1 MYPEE
6 LHERA
11 ATLPDGE
18 DGLSE
23 RELEVLK
30 LVAEG
35 HSNQEIGEVLSI
47 SPKTVARHR
56 ENMLTKLGM
65 SDRVELTRYAIRRGL
80 IEP

>member
-1 MYPEE
+1 MW
-6 LHERA
+6 R
-11 ATLPDGE
+11 DR
-18 DGLSE
+18 DDDLSE

-35 HSNQEIGEVLSI
+35 RNNQEIGSILSI